1 MRRADRLFQ
10 IVQFLQGRRL
20 TTAAQLAEWLQVSE
34 RTIYRDVQDLSASG
48 VPIEGEAG
56 VGYRLRKEFHLPP
69 LMFTVAEIQALTI
82 GARMVAAWSGESL
95 GREARSA
102 LSKIT
107 AALPQGKQHNIEN
120 TRLYAPIVCRP
131 SRQHGAT
138 LFDQIHQAIEVRHR
152 CLVRY
157 TDAKQ
162 AHTERYI
169 WPLALY
175 FWGYTWSLGAWCEH
189 RQDFRNFRLDRI
201 LALDLLEEHYPDEA
215 GKRLADFVRHMQ
227 DSEYDIVVNAMPF

>member
-10 IVQFLQGRRL
+10 IVQYLQGRRL
-20 TTAAQLAEWLQVSE
+20 TTAAQLATWLQVSE
-34 RTIYRDVQDLSASG
+34 RTIYRDIQDLSISG

-69 LMFTVAEIQALTI
+69 LMFTVAELQALTI
-82 GARMVAAWSGESL
+82 GARMVAAWSGEQL
-95 GREARSA
+95 GQQARSA

-120 TRLYAPIVCRP
+120 TRLYAPIVCQP
-131 SRQHGAT
+131 KRQQGAT
-138 LFDQIHQAIEVRHR
+138 VFDQIHRAIQDQHR
-152 CLVRY
+152 CQVDYL
-157 TDAKQ
+157 DAKQ
-162 AHTERYI
+162 ARTERYI

-201 LALDLLEEHYPDEA
+201 QQLSLLDEHYPDQE

-227 DSEYDIVVNAMPF
+227 NSDYDIVVSAVPF